1 MIVSEVAES
10 RRASA
15 LPNERLCLKITR
27 RRKNL
32 FAVVCPFQL
41 KEKAM
46 GDSQMSLSEEFIKA
60 SLPGVIENE
69 VYSRGFKCV
78 AGLDEVGRGPLAG
91 PVVAAAV
98 VLPRGFSHPDIKDSK
113 VLSPSQ
119 RETLVPIIKQNALT
133 WGLGIVEVEE
143 IDRLN
148 ILRASLLAMGK
159 ALRSLRQ
166 TPDCLLID
174 GNQKI
179 PVEFFRAK
187 SIPAKLRPQ
196 QRTVVKG
203 DRLCFAIAAASILA
217 KVARDAMMVELD
229 RSYPEYG
236 FASHKGYSCIAHL
249 QALRRFGPCPVHRK
263 SFKPVRDACTE
274 SEDPRLVFFQES
286 GESE

>member
-1 MIVSEVAES
+1 MM
-10 RRASA
+10 RDR
-15 LPNERLCLKITR
+15 
-27 RRKNL
+27 
-32 FAVVCPFQL
+32 
-41 KEKAM
+41 
-46 GDSQMSLSEEFIKA
+46 QMPLSEEFAKPPP
-60 SLPGVIENE
+60 PGAIEDE
-69 VYSRGFKCV
+69 TYSRGFKCV

-91 PVVAAAV
+91 PIVAAAV

-113 VLSPSQ
+113 LLSPNQ

-159 ALRSLRQ
+159 ALRALRQ
-166 TPDCLLID
+166 APDCLLID

-187 SIPAKLRPQ
+187 SVSAEVRPQ
-196 QRTVVKG
+196 QRTIVKG
-203 DRLCFAIAAASILA
+203 DQLCFAIAAASILA

-229 RSYPEYG
+229 KSYPEYG

-249 QALRRFGPCPVHRK
+249 QALRRFGPSPVHRK
-263 SFKPVRDACTE
+263 SFKPVRDACAE
-274 SEDPRLVFFQES
+274 CEDAGLVLFQGS